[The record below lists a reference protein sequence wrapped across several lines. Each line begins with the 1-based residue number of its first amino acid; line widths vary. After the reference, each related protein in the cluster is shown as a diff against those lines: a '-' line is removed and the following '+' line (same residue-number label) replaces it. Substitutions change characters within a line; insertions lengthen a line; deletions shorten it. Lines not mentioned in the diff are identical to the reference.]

1 MKNLL
6 KRRKYWSYI
15 GIFTLSLV
23 LSVWLTYG
31 NSIYQPTLAQNP
43 TSYPRNQALYVT
55 MRDGIK
61 IAIDVWL
68 PKDLSPGTQIPTILR
83 TTRYWRAVD
92 WIDDTREANP
102 TTTHFL
108 PVYSQDIDTF
118 NQAGYAVVLV
128 DTRGTGASFGTVSVP
143 YSPEE
148 VKDYSEIVNWII
160 SQPWSNQKV
169 GTYGISYDGNTAE
182 MLAVNNNPAVKAIVP
197 QFNDFD
203 SYAHLLF
210 PGGIL
215 NEGFL
220 KGWSQ
225 SNKLFDLSPCSFAQA
240 EDICEDFKKAGII
253 GVKPVDEDKDRRLLA
268 EAIQQH
274 FANVDVYEAAKQ
286 ITYRDDSFGQSDL
299 TIENISPYNFKKDI
313 ERSNV
318 AIYSWGSWLD
328 AGTADGVLN
337 RFMTFKNPQKA
348 TIGPWTHGAYK
359 QANPYLPPDSP
370 VTPSREEQL
379 ADIVNFFDTYLK
391 DIYKKP
397 KLERELKY
405 YTLAEDKWKTTKVW
419 PPVGTKNQRWFL
431 GANNSLATTPPT
443 QQNGEDN
450 YTVNFEAT
458 TGKDTRWAQNYD
470 RNNYPDRSVEDQ
482 KLLTYTSDVL
492 KNDVEIT
499 GNPVVTLYASSNAND
514 GAFYVYLEDVDEN
527 GKVIYITEGQLRPL
541 HRKIS
546 NQAPPY
552 VIFGPYHS
560 FKQKDGL
567 PLESGKVNELSFNLL
582 PTSVLV
588 KKGHRIRVAIAGH
601 DQDNFVR
608 LPAEGIPEISIQRNA
623 VFASYIDLPVSRGKQ
638 R

>member
-1 MKNLL
+1 MQNLL

-15 GIFTLSLV
+15 GTFTLSFL
-23 LSVWLTYG
+23 LSVWLAFG
-31 NSIYQPTLAQNP
+31 NSIYLPTLAQNP
-43 TSYPRNQALYVT
+43 AGYPRNQALYVT
-55 MRDGIK
+55 MRDGVK

-68 PKDLSPGTQIPTILR
+68 PKDLSSGTQIPAIMR
-83 TTRYWRAVD
+83 ATRYWRAVD
-92 WIDDTREANP
+92 WIDDNREANP

-148 VKDYSEIVNWII
+148 VKDYSEIVNWIV

-169 GTYGISYDGNTAE
+169 GAYGISYDGNTAE

-240 EDICEDFKKAGII
+240 EDICKDFKKAGII

-286 ITYRDDSFGQSDL
+286 ITYRDDSFGQSDM

-328 AGTADGVLN
+328 AGTAEGVLN
-337 RFMTFKNPQKA
+337 RFMSFKNHQKA
-348 TIGPWTHGAYK
+348 IIGPWTHGAYK

-391 DIYKKP
+391 DSYKKP

-431 GANNSLATTPPT
+431 GANNSLTIAPPT
-443 QQNGEDN
+443 QQSGEDN

-482 KLLTYTSDVL
+482 KILTYTSDVL

-499 GNPVVTLYASSNAND
+499 GNPVVTLYSSSNAND

-567 PLESGKVNELSFNLL
+567 PLEPGKVNELSFNLL

-601 DQDNFVR
+601 DRDSFVR
-608 LPAEGIPEISIQRNA
+608 LPAEGTPEISVQRN
-623 VFASYIDLPVSRGKQ
+623 VVYASYIDLPVMRGK
-638 R
+638 